1 MENSF
6 NMKSSLYTRLSALS
20 LAVVMMACSATTPE
34 DDKQSRLDKLKT
46 EKTGIEKEIKKLE
59 EEIAKANPDS
69 AATKVKAKAKEV
81 AVTDLALR
89 SFNHYVQT
97 QGSVD
102 AEDNVMLGAKTM
114 GVVTAVYVNEGQ
126 QVSKGQALVQLDN
139 NVIKQNI
146 EAMKSQYELTVAIYN
161 RQKNL
166 WDQKIGTEVQ
176 YLQAKTNMENLEKQ
190 IKSLEEQSAL
200 SRITSPIS
208 GTVDEVI
215 AKVGEN
221 LAPGMPAVR
230 VVNTSNLKLIAN
242 VSEAYVTSIQK
253 GNDVLINIPEL
264 NRELKAKVSFVGKNI
279 DQLSRTFSV
288 EIKLPSLK
296 DLRPNMTGVVK
307 IIFHSEPSTLVV
319 PVNVVQ
325 DINNQKIV
333 YVAET
338 NGTQTVARKKVVTVD
353 AVYDNLAQVQGLKA
367 GDKVIT
373 FGYQG
378 LNDGQAIKL

>member
-1 MENSF
+1 
-6 NMKSSLYTRLSALS
+6 MKSSIYTRLSVLT
-20 LAVVMMACSATTPE
+20 LAAVMLACSATTPE

-46 EKTGIEKEIKKLE
+46 ERADIEKEIKKLE
-59 EEIAKANPDS
+59 DEIAKANPDS
-69 AATKVKAKAKEV
+69 VAVKTKEV
-81 AVTDLALR
+81 AVTDLAPR

-102 AEDNVMLGAKTM
+102 AEDNIMLSAKSM
-114 GVVTAVYVNEGQ
+114 GVVTAVYVTEGQ
-126 QVSKGQALVQLDN
+126 RVTKGQSLVQLDN
-139 NVIKQNI
+139 SVIRQNI
-146 EAMKSQYELTVAIYN
+146 EAMKSQLELATAIYN

-176 YLQAKTNMENLEKQ
+176 FLQARTNKENLEKQ
-190 IKSLEEQSAL
+190 LKSLEEQSDL
-200 SRITSPIS
+200 SRITSPIN
-208 GTVDEVI
+208 GTVDMIV
-215 AKVGEN
+215 AKIGES
-221 LAPGMPAVR
+221 LSPGMPAVR
-230 VVNTSNLKLIAN
+230 VINTSDLKLVAN
-242 VSEAYVTSIQK
+242 VSEAYVTNIKK
-253 GNDVLINIPEL
+253 GNDVLVNIPEL
-264 NRELKAKVSFVGKNI
+264 NKELKAKVSFVGKNI

-288 EIKLPSLK
+288 EIKLPSLQ

-319 PVNVVQ
+319 PINVVQ
-325 DINNQKIV
+325 DINHQKIV

-338 NGTQTVARKKVVTVD
+338 NGKQTVARKKVVTVD

>member
-1 MENSF
+1 
-6 NMKSSLYTRLSALS
+6 MKSSLYTRLSALT

-46 EKTGIEKEIKKLE
+46 ERAGIEKEIKKLE
-59 EEIAKANPDS
+59 LEIAKANPAS
-69 AATKVKAKAKEV
+69 AATNAKAKEV
-81 AVTDLALR
+81 AVTDLAPR

-97 QGSVD
+97 QAAVN
-102 AEDNVMLGAKTM
+102 AEDNLMLSAKTM
-114 GVVTAVYVNEGQ
+114 GVVTAVYVTEGQ
-126 QVSKGQALVQLDN
+126 QVSKGQALVQMDN
-139 NVIKQNI
+139 NVVKQNI

-190 IKSLEEQSAL
+190 IKSMQEQSAL

-208 GTVDEVI
+208 GTVDEVT

-221 LAPGMPAVR
+221 LSPGMPAIR
-230 VVNTSNLKLIAN
+230 VVNTSNLKLVAN
-242 VSEAYVTSIQK
+242 VSEAYVTSIKK
-253 GNDVLINIPEL
+253 GNDVLVNIPEL